1 MLLPGVTSD
10 KGVRR
15 IHGLESGT
23 MILRGTVMKRQLWA
37 VLLLVL
43 PLCVSAAPA
52 GVLRLDARAPMMET
66 YKAVTAALEGARF
79 WVVYEVDLGSNLA
92 GFAER
97 WGEDLNRN
105 KLDEIRSIVVCNAW
119 YANQVS
125 NADPDLLALCP
136 LRVNLVEK
144 DGVTRVLFARPT
156 VIAEGSPGM
165 AVVQEIEDVISKALR
180 AGVAAA
186 EGR

>member
-1 MLLPGVTSD
+1 MKKAVFAVCLLWLGAAVQAAPPG
-10 KGVRR
+10 
-15 IHGLESGT
+15 
-23 MILRGTVMKRQLWA
+23 ILRLE
-37 VLLLVL
+37 
-43 PLCVSAAPA
+43 
-52 GVLRLDARAPMMET
+52 ARAPMDKT
-66 YKAVTAALEGARF
+66 YPAVYAALEEARF
-79 WVVYEVDLGSNLA
+79 WVVFEADLGANLA
-92 GFAER
+92 TFADR

-105 KLDEIRSIVVCNAW
+105 ALDGIRSIVVCNAW

-156 VIAEGSPGM
+156 ATAAGSPGI
-165 AVVQEIEDVISKALR
+165 AVVQEIEDTVAAALR
-180 AGVAAA
+180 AGVANA

>member
-1 MLLPGVTSD
+1 MKSRLL
-10 KGVRR
+10 
-15 IHGLESGT
+15 
-23 MILRGTVMKRQLWA
+23 A
-37 VLLLVL
+37 LLLVL
-43 PLCVSAAPA
+43 LPLGAMAAPA
-52 GVLRLDARAPMMET
+52 GVLRLDARAPMAAT
-66 YKAVTAALEGARF
+66 YKAVYTALEEARF
-79 WVVYEVDLGSNLA
+79 WVVFEADLGSNLA

-105 KLDEIRSIVVCNAW
+105 RLDGIRSIVVCNAW

-144 DGVTRVLFARPT
+144 AGVTRVLFARPT
-156 VIAEGSPGM
+156 VIAEGSPGI
-165 AVVQEIEDVISKALR
+165 AVIQEIEDVISNALR

>member
-1 MLLPGVTSD
+1 MKKRLLAWLLFIIPLSV
-10 KGVRR
+10 
-15 IHGLESGT
+15 LAAPPA
-23 MILRGTVMKRQLWA
+23 ILRI
-37 VLLLVL
+37 
-43 PLCVSAAPA
+43 
-52 GVLRLDARAPMMET
+52 DAQAPMAET
-66 YKAVTAALEGARF
+66 YQAVSSALEEARF
-79 WVVYEVDLGSNLA
+79 WVVFEADLGATMA

-97 WGEDLNRN
+97 WGENLNRN
-105 KLDEIRSIVVCNAW
+105 ALDGIRSIVVCNVW

-156 VIAEGSPGM
+156 VMAAGSPGI
-165 AVVQEIEDVISKALR
+165 AVVQEIEDEISAALR
-180 AGVAAA
+180 SAVAAA

>member
-1 MLLPGVTSD
+1 MKKYLFALLIILMPPALLATPPG
-10 KGVRR
+10 
-15 IHGLESGT
+15 
-23 MILRGTVMKRQLWA
+23 ILRLE
-37 VLLLVL
+37 
-43 PLCVSAAPA
+43 
-52 GVLRLDARAPMMET
+52 ARAPMDQT
-66 YKAVTAALEGARF
+66 YKAVYAALENARF
-79 WVVYEVDLGSNLA
+79 WVVFEADLGSNLA
-92 GFAER
+92 TFAER

-105 KLDEIRSIVVCNAW
+105 ALGGIRSIVVCNAW

-136 LRVNLVEK
+136 LRVSLVEK

-156 VIAEGSPGM
+156 VTAAGSPGI
-165 AVVQEIEDVISKALR
+165 AVVEEVERAIEAALR

>member
-1 MLLPGVTSD
+1 MIRLLRV
-10 KGVRR
+10 
-15 IHGLESGT
+15 
-23 MILRGTVMKRQLWA
+23 

-43 PLCVSAAPA
+43 APAVSAVPP
-52 GVLRLDARAPMMET
+52 GVLRIDARAPMDRT
-66 YKAVTAALEGARF
+66 YPAVYAALEEARF
-79 WVVYEVDLGSNLA
+79 WVVFEADLGANLA
-92 GFAER
+92 TFAGR

-105 KLDEIRSIVVCNAW
+105 RLDGIRSIVVCNAW

-144 DGVTRVLFARPT
+144 DGVTRVLFARPS
-156 VIAEGSPGM
+156 VIAAGSPGL
-165 AVVQEIEDVISKALR
+165 AIVEEIEAEIGRALQ

-186 EGR
+186 EGRQP

>member
-1 MLLPGVTSD
+1 MTKRLLF
-10 KGVRR
+10 
-15 IHGLESGT
+15 
-23 MILRGTVMKRQLWA
+23 
-37 VLLLVL
+37 VLLLIL
-43 PLCVSAAPA
+43 PPTLLAEAPA
-52 GVLRLDARAPMMET
+52 ILRLDAKAPMQRT
-66 YKAVTAALEGARF
+66 YQAVSAALEEARF
-79 WVVYEVDLGSNLA
+79 WVVFEADLGASMA

-105 KLDEIRSIVVCNAW
+105 ALDGIRSIVVCNAW

-125 NADPDLLALCP
+125 NSDPDLLALCP

-156 VIAEGSPGM
+156 VIAAGSPGIK
-165 AVVQEIEDVISKALR
+165 VVEEIEEVISSALR

-186 EGR
+186 EAR

>member
-1 MLLPGVTSD
+1 MKKILFSTLLYLSPLLALATPPG
-10 KGVRR
+10 
-15 IHGLESGT
+15 I
-23 MILRGTVMKRQLWA
+23 
-37 VLLLVL
+37 
-43 PLCVSAAPA
+43 
-52 GVLRLDARAPMMET
+52 LRLDAQAPMTVT
-66 YKAVTAALEGARF
+66 YPAIYRALENARF
-79 WVVYEVDLGSNLA
+79 WVVFEANLGANLA
-92 GFAER
+92 GFRDR

-105 KLDEIRSIVVCNAW
+105 ALDGIRSIVVCNAW

-144 DGVTRVLFARPT
+144 NGVTRVLFARPT
-156 VIAEGSPGM
+156 AIAAGSPGIG
-165 AVVQEIEDVISKALR
+165 VVQEIEDSIAAALR

>member
-1 MLLPGVTSD
+1 MTRYL
-10 KGVRR
+10 
-15 IHGLESGT
+15 I
-23 MILRGTVMKRQLWA
+23 A
-37 VLLLVL
+37 LLLAL
-43 PLCVSAAPA
+43 TSLGALGAPS
-52 GVLRLDARAPMMET
+52 GILRLDARAPMAET
-66 YKAVTAALEGARF
+66 YKAVYAALENARF
-79 WVVYEVDLGSNLA
+79 WVVFEADLGANMA

-97 WGEDLNRN
+97 WGDELNRN
-105 KLDEIRSIVVCNAW
+105 ALDGIRSIVVCNVW

-156 VIAEGSPGM
+156 VIAAGSPGIE
-165 AVVQEIEDVISKALR
+165 VVREIEEVVSQALR

-186 EGR
+186 EGG

>member
-1 MLLPGVTSD
+1 MTKRLLF
-10 KGVRR
+10 
-15 IHGLESGT
+15 
-23 MILRGTVMKRQLWA
+23 
-37 VLLLVL
+37 LLLMIFPLSVL
-43 PLCVSAAPA
+43 AEAPA
-52 GVLRLDARAPMMET
+52 ILRLDANAPLERT
-66 YKAVTAALEGARF
+66 YQAVSTALEEARF
-79 WVVYEVDLGSNLA
+79 WVVFEADLGASMA

-105 KLDEIRSIVVCNAW
+105 ALDGIRSIVVCNAW

-144 DGVTRVLFARPT
+144 DGITRVLFARPT
-156 VIAEGSPGM
+156 VIAAGSPGI
-165 AVVQEIEDVISKALR
+165 AVIEEIEQVIATALR

-186 EGR
+186 EAP